1 LVFLE
6 NTVEAPRDN
15 PLEIHVS
22 NLNSLSA
29 TVTVSNPLEI
39 HVSNLNSL
47 SATVTVSSPRTSCG
61 EETKVVPA
69 SKWRIHLPLA
79 LQN

>member
-1 LVFLE
+1 MFRGCFDCHLIEVASYNIVDGNTAGRTFHLVFLE
-6 NTVEAPRDN
+6 NTVEAPRD
-15 PLEIHVS
+15 
-22 NLNSLSA
+22 
-29 TVTVSNPLEI
+29 NPLEI

-69 SKWRIHLPLA
+69 SK
-79 LQN
+79 